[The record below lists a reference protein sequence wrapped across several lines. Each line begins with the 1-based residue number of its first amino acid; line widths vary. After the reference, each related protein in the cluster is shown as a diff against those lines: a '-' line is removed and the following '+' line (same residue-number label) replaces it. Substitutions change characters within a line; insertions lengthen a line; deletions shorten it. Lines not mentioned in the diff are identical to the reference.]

1 MTQQNFDDWFEDIT
15 GNRPYL
21 YQKRLAKDEL
31 PIVIDVATGLG
42 KTAAIVLA
50 WLWRRKYSCNQALR
64 MKTPRRLVYILPM
77 RTLVYQT
84 VGSIQVWLD
93 KIAKNNQENDEN
105 RIEVYQLMGGAVS
118 KDEGHDPSADASSAE
133 PNAAIR
139 EAVSKDWDRDPSA
152 DCIIVG
158 TQDQILSRCL
168 NRGYSMNKY
177 RWPVHFGLLNQDCLF
192 VVDETQL
199 MGAGLR
205 TTAQLQGLRK
215 TWKTYGVTQTV
226 WMSATLDVDLLSTA
240 DHEPDLHS
248 ASARFVLNDSD
259 REEPEVKKRLNAK
272 KQLQKFSIA
281 CPAKEKDEAAYISAL
296 VQQIEAEANEG
307 RTLILV
313 ICNRVRRA
321 QALYS
326 ALISKRQTLL
336 IHSRFRAGD
345 RKEQNEQLL
354 DGNLSGIVV
363 ATQAIEAGIDIS
375 AQCLFTELSP
385 WSSFVQRVGRCNR
398 KGEDNDATVYWIDFD
413 DLTEESARPYEL
425 EELEQTRLLL
435 NRLEQVG
442 PEALQTFAKDLSE
455 DEKPKSKIEGMIP
468 RKHDLMQLFD
478 TSVDLAGHDID
489 ISCFIR
495 DTKNVDVAIA
505 WRTWSDEIP
514 PADFPA
520 LQRDELCQIGIGAA
534 KEFLKKAKGYVFDR
548 LQNSWEPVDARSI
561 YPGQMILVKC
571 QDGGY
576 LKTIGFTG
584 DAKHKPDEIEIPL
597 KLKIKPEGN
606 DDDPLSEG
614 AKSFVTLAQHS
625 DDIVVELLK
634 MLKVL
639 KPDDLPVTKDD
650 LPVAE
655 LECAARMHDAGKAHK
670 QFQKMLTRNDEDKQ
684 KENLWAKSEG
694 HKSSYEY
701 DADRQGF
708 RHELVSALLALQL
721 DKPFLVSYLAACHHG
736 KVRMTIQPRP
746 TEQAPTNKSGPK
758 RYALGVHEGDDLP
771 EINLGIELGN
781 KVVIPAMKVS
791 LACMELGGTAEAQD
805 NDDGTVSLAVRSWT
819 EQAVELLENY
829 GPFRLAFLEAL
840 IRTADWQASAENN
853 TNLGGAD
860 A

>member
-1 MTQQNFDDWFEDIT
+1 MTQQNFEDWFKNIT
-15 GNRPYL
+15 GQPPYL
-21 YQKRLAKDEL
+21 YQKRLAEAEEL

-50 WLWRRKYSCNQALR
+50 WLWRRKYKDDEALR
-64 MKTPRRLVYILPM
+64 IKTPRRLVYILPM
-77 RTLVYQT
+77 RTLVDQT
-84 VGSIQVWLD
+84 VRSIQAWLD
-93 KIAKNNQENDEN
+93 EIAKNNQEKDDD
-105 RIEVYQLMGGAVS
+105 RIKVHQLMGG
-118 KDEGHDPSADASSAE
+118 
-133 PNAAIR
+133 
-139 EAVSKDWDRDPSA
+139 AVSKDWDRDPSA

-177 RWPVHFGLLNQDCLF
+177 KWPVHFGLLNQDCLF

-205 TTAQLQGLRK
+205 TTAQLQGLRDVWQTFGK
-215 TWKTYGVTQTV
+215 TQTV
-226 WMSATLDVDLLSTA
+226 WMSATMDTQLLTTA
-240 DHEPDLHS
+240 DYQPPNLDLDTNC
-248 ASARFVLNDSD
+248 FTLNKDD

-345 RKEQNEQLL
+345 RTELNRKLL

-425 EELEQTRLLL
+425 KELEQTRLLL

-442 PEALQTFAKDLSE
+442 PAALQTFAKDLSE

-478 TSVDLAGHDID
+478 TSADLAGHDID

-548 LQNSWEPVDARSI
+548 LQNSWEPVNARLI

-576 LKTIGFTG
+576 LETIGFTG
-584 DAKHKPDEIEIPL
+584 DAKHKPDEIEIQS
-597 KLKIKPEGN
+597 KIKPEGN

-694 HKSSYEY
+694 HKSSYKY

-771 EINLGIELGN
+771 EINLSNDPGN
-781 KVVIPAMKVS
+781 KVVIPATKVS
-791 LACMELGGTAEAQD
+791 LACMELGGTAEAQE

-819 EQAVELLENY
+819 EQAVDLLEKY

-840 IRTADWQASAENN
+840 IRTADWQASAKNN
-853 TNLGGAD
+853 SNLGETD

>member
-1 MTQQNFDDWFEDIT
+1 MTRQNFDDWFEDIT
-15 GNRPYL
+15 GNQPYL
-21 YQKRLAKDEL
+21 YQKRLAEAEEL

-50 WLWRRKYSCNQALR
+50 WLWRRKYEDDEALR
-64 MKTPRRLVYILPM
+64 IKTPRRLVYILPM
-77 RTLVYQT
+77 RTLVDQT
-84 VGSIQVWLD
+84 VESIQVWLN

-105 RIEVYQLMGGAVS
+105 RIKVYQLMGG
-118 KDEGHDPSADASSAE
+118 
-133 PNAAIR
+133 
-139 EAVSKDWDRDPSA
+139 AVSKDWDRDPSA

-177 RWPVHFGLLNQDCLF
+177 MWPMHFGLLNQDCLF

-215 TWKTYGVTQTV
+215 TWKTYGVTHTV

-240 DHEPDLHS
+240 DHQPDLHS

-272 KQLQKFSIA
+272 KQLQKFSID

-345 RKEQNEQLL
+345 RKEQNKKLL
-354 DGNLSGIVV
+354 DVNLSGIVV
-363 ATQAIEAGIDIS
+363 ATQAVEAGIDIS

-398 KGEDNDATVYWIDFD
+398 KGEYNVAKVYWIDFE

-425 EELEQTRLLL
+425 EELKQTRALL

-442 PEALQTFAKDLSE
+442 PLELQTFAAGLSE
-455 DEKPKSKIEGMIP
+455 GEKPKSKIEGMIP

-478 TSVDLAGHDID
+478 TSADLAGHDID

-505 WRTWSDEIP
+505 WRNWDGEIP
-514 PADFPA
+514 PDNFPA
-520 LQRDELCQIGIGAA
+520 LQQNELCQIGIGAA

-576 LKTIGFTG
+576 LETIGFTG
-584 DAKHKPDEIEIPL
+584 DAKHKPNPIAYEDIGNENDASDDNSYVGEFVSL
-597 KLKIKPEGN
+597 K
-606 DDDPLSEG
+606 
-614 AKSFVTLAQHS
+614 QHS
-625 DDIVVELLK
+625 EDIVSALK
-634 MLKVL
+634 ATLDQLQMN
-639 KPDDLPVTKDD
+639 DLPVF
-650 LPVAE
+650 E
-655 LECAARMHDAGKAHK
+655 LKRSARWHDAGKAHHV
-670 QFQKMLTRNDEDKQ
+670 FQKMLHYKAPEEQ
-684 KENLWAKSEG
+684 KGVMLAKSDRTWKQRKEDPY
-694 HKSSYEY
+694 KY
-701 DADRQGF
+701 DSDRRGF
-708 RHELVSALLALQL
+708 RHELVSALLAIQTETN
-721 DKPFLVSYLAACHHG
+721 FLIPYLVACHHG
-736 KVRMTIQPRP
+736 RVRMTIQSRP
-746 TEQAPTNKSGPK
+746 TEQTPTDSRPK
-758 RYALGVHEGDDLP
+758 RYALGVHEGDSLP
-771 EINLGIELGN
+771 EIDLGDGL
-781 KVVIPAMKVS
+781 VIAATKVS
-791 LACMELGGTAEAQD
+791 LACMELGGTAEVQD